1 LTHFIDRL
9 RRVAGEELQPFL
21 TRRVLA
27 DVAESLPSH
36 GLALTRTALV
46 RAAGA
51 SIGPR
56 SQIQG
61 RIRITGHGNP
71 CEFLTIGENVLIT
84 GGLHVDLGAPLT
96 IGDDCRIGHD
106 VSLFT
111 INHNHGNPSFR
122 AGLSF
127 ARSIVIGSGSWLA
140 SRCTVLAGVEIG
152 AGSVVAAGAV
162 VTRSVP
168 PNSLVAGVPARIVR
182 ELGEQH
188 TSRDLDS
195 VPPPSFVPRS
205 A

>member
-1 LTHFIDRL
+1 MDRL
-9 RRVAGEELQPFL
+9 RRVAGEEVQQLL

-27 DVAESLPSH
+27 DIAESLPCH
-36 GLALTRTALV
+36 GLPRTRTALV
-46 RAAGA
+46 RASGVK
-51 SIGPR
+51 IGPR

-61 RIRITGHGNP
+61 RLRITGLGNP

-84 GGLHVDLGAPLT
+84 GGLHVDLGAPVV

-106 VSLFT
+106 VSLLT

-122 AGLSF
+122 AGPSF
-127 ARSIVIGSGSWLA
+127 ALGIRIGAGSWLA

-182 ELGEQH
+182 ELGDEH

-195 VPPPSFVPRS
+195 MPPPSFVPRS